1 MAKDNQNWH
10 NISQLPLFSTQLNKM
25 HRYTLD
31 KLELLKKSL
40 ANPYMI
46 FDADIA
52 SIMHVLH
59 RQLRNYPILLEQ
71 LDIWK
76 NESRKP
82 EEIELINAAL
92 ILCHETNSITIECQE
107 LAEKVKNI
115 TVEAKSPI
123 PNYDYEVKENI
134 IKAIPSIHNYTLTE
148 EQIKRYRNIRQML
161 GDLYPKFLS
170 CLDKETIQRCGSRLE
185 ILQGNSLLI
194 NTEHESKLFF
204 DYCIYQHKQGDLSG
218 IQRSFK
224 TFAKSY
230 DKEWFEVFE
239 IASQGY
245 FAYLDIIDFV
255 DEDGVIVYDRLRD
268 TMHLMVD
275 KGLNKVAKSLHY
287 YTLVTH
293 VMDFK
298 DFLVTTGAS
307 TPVPIH
313 TESGL
318 KVQRIFENYLRIVNS
333 GQASIKEEKQYITDI
348 YKICLHEDI
357 TGKVSSPL
365 VPFGKEELEK
375 RIHLTKTIQ

>member
-1 MAKDNQNWH
+1 MWKDNQNWQ
-10 NISQLPLFSTQLNKM
+10 NISQLPLLSTHLHKM
-25 HRYTLD
+25 HRDTLD

-40 ANPYMI
+40 APYTLL
-46 FDADIA
+46 DADLA
-52 SIMHVLH
+52 NIMHVLH
-59 RQLRNYPILLEQ
+59 RQLRNYPILIEQ
-71 LDIWK
+71 FDIWK
-76 NESRKP
+76 NEPRRSD
-82 EEIELINAAL
+82 EIELIDTTLA
-92 ILCHETNSITIECQE
+92 LCHEINSITIECQE

-115 TVEAKSPI
+115 TVEAKSQI
-123 PNYDYEVKENI
+123 PRYDQEVKETNF
-134 IKAIPSIHNYTLTE
+134 KAIPPPHNYTLTE

-161 GDLYPKFLS
+161 GDLYPKFVS
-170 CLDKETIQRCGSRLE
+170 CLDKETIQRCASRLG

-194 NTEHESKLFF
+194 NTEHENKLFF

-224 TFAKSY
+224 TFAKMY
-230 DKEWFEVFE
+230 DKERFEVFE

-255 DEDGVIVYDRLRD
+255 EEEGLVVYDRLRD
-268 TMHLMVD
+268 TMHLMID
-275 KGLNKVAKSLHY
+275 NGLNKVAKSLHY

-318 KVQRIFENYLRIVNS
+318 KVQRTFENYLRNVNR
-333 GQASIKEEKQYITDI
+333 GGVSIKEEKQYVTDI

-375 RIHLTKTIQ
+375 RVHLTKTIQ